1 MIEVVDATEVENLGG
16 VLDGFLDDYGNKIG
30 IYTRASLL
38 GGWVKQKID
47 LTADD
52 LVAKVVPLL
61 GDALPIYKEMLASK
75 FLEKNSATSFADV
88 RDKILPLFPED
99 YKKRDALSDWMIQ
112 PSNILDIDGFINEF
126 WPAVHVSTRL
136 PLTKT
141 WLKHAAKIN
150 SQDLKDGIFALPTW
164 DFDKKIEKSLSQ
176 VDRREMAR
184 IFMDRAENRDL
195 APEARLADAK
205 ILFPEKDVAS
215 NLVTDWLAQERNLG
229 FVAWL
234 NSNLDRYQVTLIDL
248 GAITDFI
255 DKYDNEKDLPL
266 EFWAIN
272 NAQSID
278 ARSFVEQVRPLAK
291 SDSSRNYLNEIW
303 IRSREVGA
311 VRINELRMI
320 LSESSSYS
328 RAGLIRDYWKKTSG
342 DLQNLKEVVAEIAQ
356 NKYPYGLEIMELIGD
371 YEERS
376 GAALTLNQLKE
387 IAAFVD
393 DRHQLELANHW
404 INNPENAAEFNNLYI
419 RANDLYLG
427 QPNAD
432 SARVVQLAGRVG
444 SRDRDMDRVK
454 IFLATDQ
461 DYLTNPSDERN
472 IASDHATKWNEL
484 VEALREA
491 VVNKMKD
498 LGQYPVAHLNDDNSI
513 SFFAASSPVSQS
525 LHAGFTTDYIVKQLE
540 HQSLERGFQTIAGK
554 RVLEVS
560 DHLDA
565 IEYRIN
571 LSPYNLDSI
580 LKSNPQYNGYRGSV
594 GILSLTRDFTPDAGV
609 INLFPVITLEE
620 DQFMVQAAG
629 CQLYELP
636 SLQLMR
642 SLPNYESEIAPRH
655 RREGF
660 NFHWNIDEVVAGL
673 GLNRYSIADIF
684 NKIFTENQASEIY
697 HTDQGR
703 DSLTFANDAKTCP
716 IKVVSMSENTKEFYA
731 MYGNCSREELE
742 QCQSLQ
748 IDLAVFLQETKR
760 YLDAS
765 QAADAVQKSNVEQMI
780 KNLSAL
786 DKANL
791 PSVSPHLYDGAHSV
805 VRSQS
810 KDKIPHLS

>member
-1 MIEVVDATEVENLGG
+1 MDFNKMREVVDATEVENLGE
-16 VLDGFLDDYGNKIG
+16 VLDSFLDDYGNKIG
-30 IYTRASLL
+30 IYNRVSLL
-38 GGWVKQKID
+38 AGKVD

-52 LVAKVVPLL
+52 LVAKVIPLL
-61 GDALPIYKEMLASK
+61 GEAPPLYTEMLASK

-99 YKKRDALSDWMIQ
+99 YKKRDALSNWMIQ
-112 PSNILDIDGFINEF
+112 PSNILDTDGFIKEV
-126 WPAVHVSTRL
+126 WPAVDVSTSL

-141 WLKHAAKIN
+141 WLQHAATIN
-150 SQDLKDGIFALPTW
+150 SQDLKDRIFTLPTW

-205 ILFPEKDVAS
+205 ILFPEKDAAS
-215 NLVTDWLAQERNLG
+215 NLVKDWLAQERNLG
-229 FVAWL
+229 FAEWL
-234 NSNLDRYQVTLIDL
+234 NNNLDRYQVTLIDL

-255 DKYDNEKDLPL
+255 GEYDNGKDRPL
-266 EFWAIN
+266 ESWVKN
-272 NAQSID
+272 NVKSID
-278 ARSFVEQVRPLAK
+278 FRGFVEQVRPLAK
-291 SDSSRNYLNEIW
+291 SYSSRDSLNEIW

-311 VRINELRMI
+311 VRIDELRMI

-376 GAALTLNQLKE
+376 GPALTLNQLKE

-404 INNPENAAEFNNLYI
+404 INNLENAAEFNNLYI

-432 SARVVQLAGRVG
+432 SARVVQLAGIVG
-444 SRDRDMDRVK
+444 SRDLDMDRVK

-580 LKSNPQYNGYRGSV
+580 LKSNPKYNGYRGSV

-673 GLNRYSIADIF
+673 GLNRYSIADIL
-684 NKIFTENQASEIY
+684 NKIFIENQASEIY
-697 HTDQGR
+697 
-703 DSLTFANDAKTCP
+703 
-716 IKVVSMSENTKEFYA
+716 
-731 MYGNCSREELE
+731 
-742 QCQSLQ
+742 
-748 IDLAVFLQETKR
+748 
-760 YLDAS
+760 
-765 QAADAVQKSNVEQMI
+765 
-780 KNLSAL
+780 
-786 DKANL
+786 
-791 PSVSPHLYDGAHSV
+791 HSV